1 MGSIFRNRKFR
12 EIVFQAIVLSV
23 VAALLVGMVVNTRAS
38 LDAQSLTTGFG
49 FLERSTGWDFSFSV
63 LPYSISDTY
72 KKTMLI
78 GILNTLFLGFLG
90 IFFATLIGIVIGL
103 IRTSKNKLFSLL
115 GTVYVEIFR
124 NVPLI
129 LQAIFWYSI
138 VSHLPRPRNAISIGD
153 TFFLSG
159 RGFYFPVLNI
169 AIWAVGLM
177 LVVFLLWLIL
187 LPWLRKAL
195 DHSAAY
201 HRIKIIGWL
210 LLPLAIV
217 LIGYFGRIPDTPLL
231 NMPALKGLNFK
242 GGMRM
247 PPELSALVIAIALYG
262 GAYIGEVVRAGLMSV
277 PRGQIEAGFVSGLK
291 NRHIFTRIRLPL
303 AIRAVLPS
311 LTNQYVQ
318 LMKATT
324 IGLVVGFSDF
334 FMIISTSINQS
345 GQTLELLAILMGG
358 FLLINLSIAYVMN
371 TINKRIA
378 IRGYESFVRFCLYW
392 QSPLLLIGR
401 LFRVFG

>member
-1 MGSIFRNRKFR
+1 MSSILRNRQFR
-12 EIVFQAIVLSV
+12 EVVFQAFMVSL
-23 VAALLVGMVVNTRAS
+23 VAALLVSMVINARAA

-49 FLERSTGWDFSFSV
+49 FLDRSTGWDFSFSV
-63 LPYSISDTY
+63 LPYSISDKY
-72 KKTMLI
+72 SKTLLI
-78 GILNTLFLGFLG
+78 GILNTLLLGFLG
-90 IFFATLIGIVIGL
+90 ILLATIVGIIIGL
-103 IRTSKNKLFSLL
+103 IRTSKNKLFSTL
-115 GTVYVEIFR
+115 GTVYVETFR

-129 LQAIFWYSI
+129 LQALFWYSV
-138 VSHLPRPRNAISIGD
+138 VSHLPRPRSAISFAD
-153 TFFLSG
+153 AFFLTG

-169 AIWAVGLM
+169 AIWSVALM
-177 LVVFLLWLIL
+177 LALLVGWLFL
-187 LPWLRKAL
+187 LPWLRKQL
-195 DHSAAY
+195 DSGPAY
-201 HRIKIIGWL
+201 YRYRAIGWL
-210 LLPLAIV
+210 LLPV
-217 LIGYFGRIPDTPLL
+217 LMLIIAYIARVPDTPLL
-231 NMPALKGLNFK
+231 NIPALKGLNFK

-277 PRGQIEAGFVSGLK
+277 PRGQIEAGFVNGLK
-291 NRHIFTRIRLPL
+291 NFHIFTRIRLPL

-371 TINKRIA
+371 AINRKIA
-378 IRGYESFVRFCLYW
+378 IKGYEVKS
-392 QSPLLLIGR
+392 
-401 LFRVFG
+401 

>member
-1 MGSIFRNRKFR
+1 MGSFLRNRKFR
-12 EIVFQAIVLSV
+12 EIVFQAFVLSA
-23 VAALLVGMVVNTRAS
+23 VAALLVAMVMSTRAS
-38 LDAQSLTTGFG
+38 LEAQSLTTGFG

-78 GILNTLFLGFLG
+78 GILNTLLLGFLG
-90 IFFATLIGIVIGL
+90 IFLATLVGILVGL
-103 IRTSKNKLFSLL
+103 VRTSKNTLFAML
-115 GTVYVEIFR
+115 GTVYVETFR

-129 LQAIFWYSI
+129 LQALFWYS
-138 VSHLPRPRNAISIGD
+138 VVAHLPKPRAAISLAD
-153 TFFLSG
+153 TVFLSG
-159 RGFYFPVLNI
+159 RGVYFPVLNI
-169 AIWAVGLM
+169 AIWSVAIM
-177 LVVFLLWLIL
+177 LIL
-187 LPWLRKAL
+187 FIAWLFFLPWLRNKMNY
-195 DHSAAY
+195 SASFYA
-201 HRIKIIGWL
+201 IKKVGWV
-210 LLPLAIV
+210 LLPIIFIA
-217 LIGYFGRIPDTPLL
+217 IGYFARIPETPLVD
-231 NMPALKGLNFK
+231 MPALKGLNFR

-277 PRGQIEAGFVSGLK
+277 PKGQIEAGFVNGLK
-291 NRHIFTRIRLPL
+291 SRHIFTRIRLPL

-358 FLLINLSIAYVMN
+358 FLLINLSVAFVMN
-371 TINKRIA
+371 SINNKIA
-378 IRGYESFVRFCLYW
+378 IKGYEVKS
-392 QSPLLLIGR
+392 
-401 LFRVFG
+401 

>member
-1 MGSIFRNRKFR
+1 MGSLLRNRQFR
-12 EIVFQAIVLSV
+12 EVVFQAIMVSL
-23 VAALLVGMVVNTRAS
+23 VAALLVGMVINTRAA

-49 FLERSTGWDFSFSV
+49 FLNRSTGWDFSFSV

-72 KKTMLI
+72 RKTLLI
-78 GILNTLFLGFLG
+78 GVLNTLLLGFLG
-90 IFFATLIGIVIGL
+90 IFLATIVGIVVGL
-103 IRTSKNKLFSLL
+103 VRTSKNKLFSTL

-129 LQAIFWYSI
+129 LQALFWYSI
-138 VSHLPRPRNAISIGD
+138 VAHLPRPRSAISLGD
-153 TFFLSG
+153 ALFLTG
-159 RGFYFPVLNI
+159 RGVYFPVFNI
-169 AIWAVGLM
+169 AIWSVALM
-177 LVVFLLWLIL
+177 IALLIAWLL
-187 LPWLRKAL
+187 FLPWLRKRL
-195 DHSAAY
+195 DSSARFY
-201 HRIKIIGWL
+201 QIRKLGWL
-210 LLPLAIV
+210 LLPLLMIV
-217 LIGYFGRIPDTPLL
+217 IGYFARIPETPLL

-277 PRGQIEAGFVSGLK
+277 PRGQIEAGFVNGLK
-291 NRHIFTRIRLPL
+291 NFHIFSRIRLPL

-358 FLLINLSIAYVMN
+358 FLIINLSIAYVMN
-371 TINKRIA
+371 AINRKIA
-378 IRGYESFVRFCLYW
+378 IKGYEVKS
-392 QSPLLLIGR
+392 
-401 LFRVFG
+401 

>member
-1 MGSIFRNRKFR
+1 MGSFLRNRKFR

-23 VAALLVGMVVNTRAS
+23 VAALLVAMVINTRAS
-38 LDAQSLTTGFG
+38 LEAQSLTTGFG

-63 LPYSISDTY
+63 LPYSISDSY
-72 KKTMLI
+72 KKTMMI
-78 GILNTLFLGFLG
+78 GILNTLLLGFLG
-90 IFFATLIGIVIGL
+90 IFFATLIGIIVGL
-103 IRTSKNKLFSLL
+103 VRTSKNKLFSML

-138 VSHLPRPRNAISIGD
+138 VSHLPRPRSALSLAD

-159 RGFYFPVLNI
+159 RGFYFPVFNI
-169 AIWAVGLM
+169 AMWSVVAM
-177 LVVFLLWLIL
+177 LLLFVLWIVVLSQ
-187 LPWLRKAL
+187 LRDRMNA
-195 DHSAAY
+195 SANY
-201 HRIKIIGWL
+201 HRIKVTGWI
-210 LLPLAIV
+210 LLPFIMLLVGYLARV
-217 LIGYFGRIPDTPLL
+217 PETPLL
-231 NMPALKGLNFK
+231 NVPALKGLNFK

-262 GAYIGEVVRAGLMSV
+262 GAYIGEVVRAGLQSV
-277 PRGQIEAGFVSGLK
+277 PRGQIEAGFVNGLS
-291 NRHIFTRIRLPL
+291 NFHIFSRIRLPL

-358 FLLINLSIAYVMN
+358 FLAINLSIAYVMN
-371 TINKRIA
+371 TINRRIA
-378 IRGYESFVRFCLYW
+378 IKGYEVKS
-392 QSPLLLIGR
+392 
-401 LFRVFG
+401 

>member
-1 MGSIFRNRKFR
+1 M
-12 EIVFQAIVLSV
+12 FQAVVLSV
-23 VAALLVGMVVNTRAS
+23 VAALLVAMVMNTRAS
-38 LDAQSLTTGFG
+38 LEAQSLTTGFG

-63 LPYSISDTY
+63 LPYTISDSY

-78 GILNTLFLGFLG
+78 GILNTLLLGFLG
-90 IFFATLIGIVIGL
+90 IFFATVIGIVVGL
-103 IRTSKNKLFSLL
+103 IRTSKNKLFSSL

-138 VSHLPRPRNAISIGD
+138 VSHLPRPRDAYSIGD
-153 TFFLSG
+153 ALFLTG

-169 AIWAVGLM
+169 ALWSVALM
-177 LVVFLLWLIL
+177 LVLLVLWLVF
-187 LPWLRKAL
+187 LPWLR
-195 DHSAAY
+195 
-201 HRIKIIGWL
+201 HRVERPSSYYQIKRVGWVLLIITVIG
-210 LLPLAIV
+210 
-217 LIGYFGRIPDTPLL
+217 IGYLARVPDTPLV

-242 GGMRM
+242 GGMRV
-247 PPELSALVIAIALYG
+247 PPELSALVIAIGLYG

-277 PRGQIEAGFVSGLK
+277 PRGQIEAGFVNGLK
-291 NRHIFTRIRLPL
+291 DFHIFTRIRLPL

-324 IGLVVGFSDF
+324 IGIVIGFSDF

-358 FLLINLSIAYVMN
+358 FLIINLSIAFVMN
-371 TINKRIA
+371 TINRKIA
-378 IRGYESFVRFCLYW
+378 IKGYEVKS
-392 QSPLLLIGR
+392 
-401 LFRVFG
+401 